1 MPARPPAVEPL
12 DVERA
17 LLSRMRHLGIREEDL
32 KERFIRSSGPGG
44 QHVNKASTCVHLFHR
59 PSGLSVKCQEER
71 SRALNR
77 YLARRRLVAR
87 IEEIR
92 MGRESAA
99 EQAREKIRRQKRR
112 RSRRAKARMLDTKRL
127 HGEKKAMRAAPKS
140 VDSP

>member
-1 MPARPPAVEPL
+1 MSIFPVSPEK
-12 DVERA
+12 ERA
-17 LLSRMRHLGIREEDL
+17 LLSRMRRLGIREEDL

-44 QHVNKASTCVHLFHR
+44 QHLNKASTCVHLTHR

-77 YLARRRLVAR
+77 YLARRRLAAR
-87 IEEIR
+87 VEEIC

-112 RSRRAKARMLDTKRL
+112 RSRRAKARMLDAKRL
-127 HGEKKAMRAAPKS
+127 HGEKKAMRAAPKPA
-140 VDSP
+140 DSP